1 MHMMQV
7 IIGWYW
13 WPMVCGCLLKQIK
26 KHKEKNAKD
35 SKEHVIIVE
44 IVVLLTS
51 HGVAVSGESLV
62 MVATDHW

>member
-1 MHMMQV
+1 MQCSAHDAGRYWLV
-7 IIGWYW
+7 LVAHGW
-13 WPMVCGCLLKQIK
+13 LLKQIK

-51 HGVAVSGESLV
+51 HGVAVSGE
-62 MVATDHW
+62 W

>member
-7 IIGWYW
+7 VIGWYCVAHGW
-13 WPMVCGCLLKQIK
+13 LLKQIK

-51 HGVAVSGESLV
+51 HGVAVSGE
-62 MVATDHW
+62 W

>member
-7 IIGWYW
+7 VIGWYLVLVVHGW
-13 WPMVCGCLLKQIK
+13 LLKQIL

-51 HGVAVSGESLV
+51 QGVAVSGE
-62 MVATDHW
+62 W

>member
-1 MHMMQV
+1 MMQV

-13 WPMVCGCLLKQIK
+13 WPMVCGWLLKQIL

>member
-7 IIGWYW
+7 VIGWYLVLVVHGW
-13 WPMVCGCLLKQIK
+13 LLKQIL

-51 HGVAVSGESLV
+51 QG
-62 MVATDHW
+62 WR